1 MLYQF
6 YPELYNV
13 SLLEN
18 VFSLVLLG
26 MTLIAVVILLIFFV
40 ILLIEYMH

>member
-1 MLYQF
+1 MPYEF
-6 YPELYNV
+6 YPELYSS
-13 SLLEN
+13 SLMEN

-26 MTLIAVVILLIFFV
+26 MTAISVVILLVFFV